1 MDDDYF
7 KLNLKYSPPTL
18 EEAEL
23 WASQGNKNV
32 SGFACFYPGRY
43 TEAAELARKVLRIA
57 DEGIEEASSDEVEN
71 NSE

>member
-1 MDDDYF
+1 MENY
-7 KLNLKYSPPTL
+7 LEMNLKYSPPTL

-43 TEAAELARKVLRIA
+43 TEAAELARKVLRI
-57 DEGIEEASSDEVEN
+57 EEASSDDIEN

>member
-1 MDDDYF
+1 MEDDL
-7 KLNLKYSPPTL
+7 KINLKYSPPTL

-43 TEAAELARKVLRIA
+43 TEAADLARKVLRI
-57 DEGIEEASSDEVEN
+57 EEASAEKAEN
-71 NSE
+71 NLK